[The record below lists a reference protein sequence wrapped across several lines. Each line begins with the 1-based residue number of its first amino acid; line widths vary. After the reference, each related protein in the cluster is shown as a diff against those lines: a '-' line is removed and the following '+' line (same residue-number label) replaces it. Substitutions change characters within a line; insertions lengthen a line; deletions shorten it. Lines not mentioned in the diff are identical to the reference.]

1 MEQAARGVAAVEGS
15 RVEALTV
22 EVAVAPS
29 LVVLEPV
36 FLLVAVALA
45 GCWAESGFSPP
56 WGAAGQAAGKAC
68 SVSTQGC
75 RLS

>member
-1 MEQAARGVAAVEGS
+1 MGAVAVEGS
-15 RVEALTV
+15 RVEALRVEV
-22 EVAVAPS
+22 EVAVALS

-45 GCWAESGFSPP
+45 GCWVKSGFSPP
-56 WGAAGQAAGKAC
+56 WGAAGQAAGKVC